1 MINYDI
7 NKTYVI
13 MTGFI
18 IFVVWCCI
26 WNWCI
31 RNYSQHN
38 NEDMEENDDGILP
51 NDTDKPPRYEE
62 INETFE

>member
-1 MINYDI
+1 MNYDI

-26 WNWCI
+26 WNGYI
-31 RNYSQHN
+31 RNYSQTN
-38 NEDMEENDDGILP
+38 NEDMEENDDSILP